1 MGGVGRL
8 SIIVQIA
15 NYNEQQKK
23 MHKMRELCS
32 FFSFS
37 YFFSK
42 LLFFQV
48 VAWKMIYSLL
58 NSGHFEPLLANITFP
73 KTWKSYGCFSVLPI
87 LSTLYQIVMTNS
99 ILQQFHHGNFVLFF
113 RRENCMKN
121 ERVMVFFSF
130 THFQHFPLF
139 FQGFTPR
146 D

>member
-42 LLFFQV
+42 LLLFFQG

-73 KTWKSYGCFSVLPI
+73 KTWKSYGCFFSSSHFEHS
-87 LSTLYQIVMTNS
+87 LSNFYDKFNSLTVPSRKFCAFLLQGKLYEKWASNGPF
-99 ILQQFHHGNFVLFF
+99 QFYSFSALSA
-113 RRENCMKN
+113 
-121 ERVMVFFSF
+121 VFSRFY
-130 THFQHFPLF
+130 P
-139 FQGFTPR
+139 
-146 D
+146 